1 MSASPV
7 DSPSALWYE
16 AYANPPGV
24 KVRVTDTNRAK
35 TILYTTRAKL
45 RDPDIAHLEIR
56 TDPREPFAVLW
67 IVNPG
72 DPTLRDT
79 TKVVDLGSI

>member
-1 MSASPV
+1 M
-7 DSPSALWYE
+7 WYE

-24 KVRVTDTNRAK
+24 KIKVSDPARAK
-35 TILYTTRAKL
+35 TILYTARAKL

-56 TDPREPFAVLW
+56 TDPREPNSVLW

-72 DPTLRDT
+72 DPTLRDPS
-79 TKVVDLGSI
+79 KVMDLGDI